1 MLSDG
6 NGGGGGESARDVQG
20 PVSEGGLIPAATV
33 IPLRQSLGGMEVLL
47 LKRNSRGQF
56 GNMWVFPGGRVD
68 PSDGAAVVGNGADAE
83 MRAARVAAAREAAE
97 EASLDLDPSA
107 LVPFSFWVPPLG
119 ATKRFSTWF
128 FLTEVSRSG
137 EAVVVDQME
146 IRQSEWL
153 APATAIARVNA
164 AQMDMAPPTFA
175 TLWWL
180 RDQANAREAVAAARS
195 RDPERFATHIRTHGS
210 VLMALW
216 QGDIAYEGGNV
227 NHAGPRRRLV
237 MEPGSWRIEMQ
248 TPDEPLVPDVG
259 APW

>member
-6 NGGGGGESARDVQG
+6 NGGGGARSAGDFQD
-20 PVSEGGLIPAATV
+20 PVSEPGLIPAATV
-33 IPLRQSLGGMEVLL
+33 IPLRQSPTGVDVLL

-68 PSDGAAVVGNGADAE
+68 PIDAEAVIGNGADIE
-83 MRAARVAAAREAAE
+83 MEAARVAAVREAAE
-97 EASLDLDPSA
+97 EASLNLDPSE

-128 FLTEVSRSG
+128 FLTEVSSKG
-137 EAVVVDQME
+137 EAVVVDEME

-180 RDQANAREAVAAARS
+180 RDQTDARAAVAAARS
-195 RDPERFATHIRTHGS
+195 RDPERFATRIRTHGS
-210 VLMALW
+210 VMMALW
-216 QGDIAYEGGNV
+216 QGDIAYEGGDV
-227 NHAGPRRRLV
+227 DQAGPHRRLI
-237 MEPGSWRIEMQ
+237 MEPGSWRIQMHS
-248 TPDEPLVPDVG
+248 
-259 APW
+259 